1 MVGIKMIH
9 NLFLT
14 TSIAQRHIK
23 HGWHSNK
30 IHYDDEF
37 VIVKQFLGN
46 IDRSESISSKHLYL
60 ADGLYVQ
67 ST

>member
-1 MVGIKMIH
+1 MIH

-14 TSIAQRHIK
+14 TSIARRHIK
-23 HGWHSNK
+23 HGWHSNE

-37 VIVKQFLGN
+37 VIVKHFVDN

-60 ADGLYVQ
+60 GDGLCVQ
-67 ST
+67 SR